1 MYGLHM
7 NYCRFSN
14 RRKINVIDY
23 AYTKG
28 KTKLSLSPL
37 ASGGEGTVYEIMGH
51 PNRAAKLYH
60 NESPDQRSKREAKID
75 AMVAISQSFVF
86 RRANLLNDIAWPL
99 APLYDKFGNFIGF
112 GMNRIAAAAELDDL
126 YAYPSKP
133 NSAVTIKN
141 RVTCLISLCDVIDR
155 LHQTGQVFGDFNP
168 NNIKIKPDWSVSFV
182 DADSYHVR
190 NSGREYRCVVCA
202 PGYVAPELIRA
213 CKGTTYADCPGS
225 TFTRETDRFAL
236 AIHIFRML
244 MNGCHPYIC
253 ERHLKRTGSAPAPK
267 STDRRVESG
276 ETPFFKSIPNYVA
289 PQYAPDINTLPP
301 YLYDLF
307 RKAFVD
313 GHVNPAMRPSAS
325 EWKRALI
332 RYSSE
337 LTACRSNHSHYY
349 WKGNSSC
356 PYCASDRRYH
366 QKMGLVPAKSR
377 TAAVNAGNNSNTHTI
392 RQTKPAAAS
401 AAPVAPPR
409 TNPAYD
415 GWFWVLTL
423 AAAAVMLLFLGM
435 YVLPDIYAKVFE
447 NETLTAVGIVG
458 SMISG
463 IVGSVL
469 FNSKW
474 SPGSVSGVHAW
485 WEYLLS
491 VLTAFGFT
499 LGFGL
504 AMWLLILVLYLLF
517 NLLAAAFVIALII
530 GAISGG

>member
-1 MYGLHM
+1 M
-7 NYCRFSN
+7 NA
-14 RRKINVIDY
+14 VDY

-28 KTKLSLSPL
+28 KTKLSLSL
-37 ASGGEGTVYEIMGH
+37 LGSGGEGAVYEIVGY
-51 PNRAAKLYH
+51 PNRVAKIYH
-60 NESPDQRSKREAKID
+60 DESADQRRKREAKID
-75 AMVAISQSFVF
+75 AMVAISQSFAF
-86 RRANLLNDIAWPL
+86 KSANLSDDIAWPL
-99 APLYDKFGNFIGF
+99 SPLYDKLGNFVGF
-112 GMNRIAAAAELDDL
+112 GMNRITATTELDDL
-126 YAYPSKP
+126 YAYPSKN
-133 NSAVTIKN
+133 NSSVTIKD

-190 NSGREYRCVVCA
+190 NSGKEYRCVVCA

-213 CKGTTYADCPGS
+213 CKGTTYADCPS
-225 TFTRETDRFAL
+225 TTFTRETDRFAL

-253 ERHLKRTGSAPAPK
+253 ERHLKRAGSAPAPK
-267 STDRRVESG
+267 STDKRVESG

-301 YLYDLF
+301 YLRDLF

-313 GHVNPAMRPSAS
+313 GHANPVMRPSAS
-325 EWKRALI
+325 EWKSALI

-337 LTACRSNHSHYY
+337 LIECRNNRSHYY
-349 WKGNSSC
+349 WKGNGSC
-356 PYCASDRRYH
+356 PYCAADHRYN

-377 TAAVNAGNNSNTHTI
+377 NATTNAGNGSNTNNTY
-392 RQTKPAAAS
+392 QSKQVAAA
-401 AAPVAPPR
+401 ATAVAPTYSSH
-409 TNPAYD
+409 TNT
-415 GWFWVLTL
+415 GWFWFVTL
-423 AAAAVMLLFLGM
+423 AATVIMLILLGM
-435 YVLPDIYAKVFE
+435 YVLPGIYAEVFE
-447 NETLTAVGIVG
+447 NETLVTIGVIG

-474 SPGSVSGVHAW
+474 SPGRSGGTHAW
-485 WEYLLS
+485 WEFLLS

-499 LGFGL
+499 IGFGIAMGLVIL
-504 AMWLLILVLYLLF
+504 ALYILFYLLVG
-517 NLLAAAFVIALII
+517 AVIIAII
-530 GAISGG
+530 VGILSGG